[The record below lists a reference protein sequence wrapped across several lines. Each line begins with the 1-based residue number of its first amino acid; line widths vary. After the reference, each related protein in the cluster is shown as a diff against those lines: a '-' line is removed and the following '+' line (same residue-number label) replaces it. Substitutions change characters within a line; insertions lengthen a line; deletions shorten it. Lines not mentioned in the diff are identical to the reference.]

1 VSEAWDRRLT
11 PETYFIHHSYPQDR
25 EDRVRG
31 LARYRHL
38 ILPAS
43 LPSFISGLKQ
53 GWAFSWRSLMAG
65 ELLVI
70 VPGALSIG
78 VRMQQSRDLN
88 EASLVICYIIVVL
101 VIGILIDVL
110 FNAADNALRKR
121 WGLKEV

>member
-1 VSEAWDRRLT
+1 VGQVLGMSG
-11 PETYFIHHSYPQDR
+11 F
-25 EDRVRG
+25 
-31 LARYRHL
+31 ARYRHL

-121 WGLKEV
+121 WGLTGS